1 MTDTIVQDLELRER
15 EKLYS
20 QLSEASKTL
29 KSTEDKDSHS
39 SVEQS
44 SIDDDKINEATGA
57 EDLSIDGYRKENYL
71 EKHHEEEQRN
81 RPTNLLTDFQQ
92 LSLFQRLWYHVLSL
106 FTRKPAETLFRKS
119 QLDEVRYDINQ
130 QNNELIYF
138 DRGSKLYLVSAYL
151 PERFNTIFKLSLE
164 VLPIINEVDQNLKFM
179 QDIITK
185 LLFNTYRNNSGKQIR
200 IDAENFITEEEF
212 RDFVFMG
219 DVVTKSKIDNLMQE
233 VTKESKILP
242 LSLYKYSANILK
254 ALYQFQKI
262 CYFPYS
268 NFFQTFRTDKSN
280 DNNIYTNVLSQE
292 AYDSISILYL
302 LIQEVGFI
310 NFDKNCFREIISS
323 YFNMVKQRKSHNGVN
338 SNKTAIHFLESF
350 SRLQTMWNT
359 FVQKIPIKSLL
370 LFVTENP
377 YFELPPKP
385 DIDNEILE
393 NLPMQIER
401 AYQQSVLKNIEKMA
415 QSLREKR
422 TKYFFSKY
430 LSQTPFTRSAHYS
443 NRRKD
448 LMPIDNEQSEGP
460 FAHCESFAYTQH
472 FLHCFCADNMIK
484 PLHVLSKSVFKSDNY
499 IYNKIVDFL
508 GELENHK
515 VKLDIIEQGLQP
527 EHRVDLEIK
536 EILLRMEQRSEEA
549 KEEYTTIL
557 MNIDRQ
563 VRYQIEQVIKELQKF
578 SMHGITA
585 IANSILDEVYYQKF
599 NSFIPQFQY
608 MQDYNNP
615 KYAPLTPSGILE
627 LWKQYISESC
637 LLILDQLEQ
646 ERQSLLGQVSK
657 VAASRSRRS
666 Q

>member
-1 MTDTIVQDLELRER
+1 M
-15 EKLYS
+15 
-20 QLSEASKTL
+20 
-29 KSTEDKDSHS
+29 
-39 SVEQS
+39 
-44 SIDDDKINEATGA
+44 ATT
-57 EDLSIDGYRKENYL
+57 KKNHL
-71 EKHHEEEQRN
+71 EKHSEGEQWS
-81 RPTNLLTDFQQ
+81 RPTTLLADFQQ
-92 LSLFQRLWYHVLSL
+92 LSLFQRLWYHVLSV

-130 QNNELIYF
+130 QNNELIYL

-151 PERFNTIFKLSLE
+151 PERFDTIFKLSLE

-212 RDFVFMG
+212 QDFVFMG
-219 DVVTKSKIDNLMQE
+219 DVVAKSKIDNLMQE
-233 VTKESKILP
+233 VAKESKILP

-254 ALYQFQKI
+254 ALYQFQKV

-268 NFFQTFRTDKSN
+268 DFFQTFRTDKSN
-280 DNNIYTNVLSQE
+280 NNNKYTNVLSQE
-292 AYDSISILYL
+292 AYDSINILYL
-302 LIQEVGFI
+302 LIQEVGLI
-310 NFDKNCFREIISS
+310 NFDKNCFREIIGC
-323 YFNMVKQRKSHNGVN
+323 YFNMVKQHKSHNGIN

-350 SRLQTMWNT
+350 SRLQTLWNT

-370 LFVTENP
+370 LFVAENP

-422 TKYFFSKY
+422 TKYLFNKY
-430 LSQTPFTRSAHYS
+430 LSLAPFTRSAHYS
-443 NRRKD
+443 NSRKD
-448 LMPIDNEQSEGP
+448 LIPKDSDQSESP
-460 FAHCESFAYTQH
+460 FSHCESFAYTKH
-472 FLHCFCADNMIK
+472 FLHSFCADNMIK
-484 PLHVLSKSVFKSDNY
+484 PLHVLSKGVFKSDNY
-499 IYNKIVDFL
+499 IYNKIVEFL

-536 EILLRMEQRSEEA
+536 EILLRIEQRSEDA
-549 KEEYTTIL
+549 KDEYTTIL
-557 MNIDRQ
+557 MNIDRE

-578 SMHGITA
+578 SMHGIKT
-585 IANSILDEVYYQKF
+585 IANAILDEVYYQKF

-615 KYAPLTPSGILE
+615 KFAPLTPSGILE
-627 LWKQYISESC
+627 LWEQYISESC
-637 LLILDQLEQ
+637 LLIRDQLEQ

-657 VAASRSRRS
+657 VASLRSRRS
-666 Q
+666 K